1 MRGRALVLGIVVTV
15 LLLCAA
21 GVLYV
26 LSSGGGGGQG
36 YREAVALTRQIQQ
49 LSSDW
54 SVEIARVKSDPLA
67 DFDSLA
73 AFLPRM
79 ARLEE
84 SLSRTVREIPDLPE
98 RLASDVNAY
107 LSELEAKEER
117 IERFKTGYAVVR
129 NSVRYLPLAAANV
142 TRQAQAQ
149 GDEALVGRIAVLAQD
164 MNLYLTN
171 ATEESGARL
180 GEELARLREASVALA
195 PARANAL
202 ANLLAHAEVLLA
214 KHAPTEELFRRATSG
229 EISESSE
236 RLAGSFEFELARKER
251 LALWY
256 ERGVLAAVALLALFW
271 VGLALQQRARGAGA
285 PAMAAGAGA
294 PGGRVVE
301 AEARV
306 VEAETPRAG
315 AAPARRI
322 AAPAVRE
329 EAHAP
334 RGAEAGAQEA
344 EARRTPA
351 PESRATGVEA
361 RVSEVPEPWVAEA
374 EVEVRAAG
382 AHAPRGAEPEAPAR
396 EAPAAAPSPAVW
408 DTPGRAEKEEAKAAP
423 RPAPAETA
431 RLRSTRRAAPAEESV
446 PRSVPF
452 AGEPEERPLPARAP
466 TPPAPPET
474 EGAAEAA
481 LLHAFVARCV
491 ADTLAAST
499 ARIATRMD
507 YLRQTQD
514 RVRHLLQHTDAL
526 LPTLDDGTD
535 LDEEIEAAGAVTSS
549 VRRDTNTIADL
560 ARRLGAS
567 SALPNGLLDRDL
579 IDLNA
584 CVDDA
589 LRTTG
594 AERAATVA
602 KRLGTLP
609 ELFASRTEIRL
620 LLAQV
625 IDNAVHA
632 VQDLPGHTGTIK
644 IDTSRRNGDILVT
657 VIDNGPGISAERRV
671 HIFKPFYTTR
681 DGAMGLGLPLA
692 RHLAARY
699 EGSVQVNSLPDQ
711 GTVTRITLPAD
722 SPGN

>member
-1 MRGRALVLGIVVTV
+1 MKGRALVVGIVVTV
-15 LLLCAA
+15 ALLCAA

-84 SLSRTVREIPDLPE
+84 SLSRTVRGIPDLPE

-271 VGLALQQRARGAGA
+271 VGLALQQRARAAA
-285 PAMAAGAGA
+285 PLATAAGAGA
-294 PGGRVVE
+294 P
-301 AEARV
+301 EARV
-306 VEAETPRAG
+306 VEAEASRAG

-322 AAPAVRE
+322 AAPAART
-329 EAHAP
+329 A
-334 RGAEAGAQEA
+334 GAEAQEA
-344 EARRTPA
+344 EARWTT
-351 PESRATGVEA
+351 E
-361 RVSEVPEPWVAEA
+361 PEPLVAEA
-374 EVEVRAAG
+374 ESWVAEVP
-382 AHAPRGAEPEAPAR
+382 APRGAGPEAPAR
-396 EAPAAAPSPAVW
+396 EAPAAPAPALRG
-408 DTPGRAEKEEAKAAP
+408 TPGGAGEESEAAHL
-423 RPAPAETA
+423 PAPAETPPPRTA
-431 RLRSTRRAAPAEESV
+431 RRPAAAGEAPRRAPRRAETAPPRPAPFAEE
-446 PRSVPF
+446 
-452 AGEPEERPLPARAP
+452 PEAHPLTARAP
-466 TPPAPPET
+466 TPPPPPET

-589 LRTTG
+589 LRATG

-632 VQDLPGHTGTIK
+632 VQDLPGGAGTIK
-644 IDTSRRNGDILVT
+644 IDTARRNGDILVT
-657 VIDNGPGISAERRV
+657 VIDNGPGISAERRA